1 MSRSLWQDGRD
12 VIFVGKQE
20 AVSYIQLYNDSA
32 YNINI
37 SNCDDNDNDN
47 GEHGY
52 SIESIR

>member
-12 VIFVGKQE
+12 MMFVGKQE

-32 YNINI
+32 HNINI
-37 SNCDDNDNDN
+37 SNGDDNDN

-52 SIESIR
+52 SIENIR

>member
-12 VIFVGKQE
+12 VMFVGKQE

-32 YNINI
+32 HNF
-37 SNCDDNDNDN
+37 SNNGDDN

-52 SIESIR
+52 SIENIR